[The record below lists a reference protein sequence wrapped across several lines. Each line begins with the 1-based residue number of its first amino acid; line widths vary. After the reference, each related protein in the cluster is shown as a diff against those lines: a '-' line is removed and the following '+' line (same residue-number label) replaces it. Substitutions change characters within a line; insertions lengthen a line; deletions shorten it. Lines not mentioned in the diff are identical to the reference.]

1 MCVQALFGDLC
12 CKVSQL
18 TLTFGMRHESV
29 AQIVDYYLLDFVF
42 LVQVAVLHIENVFGF
57 ISVNCA
63 VHYVKLYKYF
73 FFQN

>member
-1 MCVQALFGDLC
+1 MLQSLSTHTDVWNAARISGANSRLLFVG
-12 CKVSQL
+12 
-18 TLTFGMRHESV
+18 FR
-29 AQIVDYYLLDFVF
+29 F